1 MVAAKSN
8 TTDATKSGDLVAAV
22 RKNAD
27 ALKAISTVDDT
38 DLPMGQG
45 TLILALAQQ
54 YAGGAGQYGLA
65 GDAKAIL
72 PDLTVKQ

>member
-1 MVAAKSN
+1 
-8 TTDATKSGDLVAAV
+8 
-22 RKNAD
+22 
-27 ALKAISTVDDT
+27 
-38 DLPMGQG
+38 MGQG